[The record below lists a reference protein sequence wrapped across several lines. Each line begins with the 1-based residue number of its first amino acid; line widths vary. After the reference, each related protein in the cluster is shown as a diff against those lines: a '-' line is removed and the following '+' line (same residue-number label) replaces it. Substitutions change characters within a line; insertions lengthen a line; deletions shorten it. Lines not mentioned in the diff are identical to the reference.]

1 MLPVQTLLPAPAS
14 AAAAKV
20 FLILSIRDTIF
31 QSRKSRYTSPVMK
44 DDDKKIRPRPE
55 QRSGRRPGRRHGHGE
70 YGQSWMLAAALL
82 DGPRTFDDFVEYYRI
97 MGRRFGVFV
106 DLLDRSSTRF
116 ETTLK
121 RGLQVL
127 LQRGWAVKENAAYHI
142 TDEGRREAGLM
153 LADLEQG
160 GRFLETATSPES
172 VSKIT
177 LIVHFVLAAIKLPAA
192 LISGSVGLLNDSLD
206 TLMDGISSLF
216 VFFGVRKGRERLVSY
231 ILLLFMT
238 ITGGYTLYEAVMR
251 IIHPQPL
258 SADWTA
264 FVAVAVSAGLCAL
277 LWLYQKYAGLKHS
290 CVPLIAQSIDS
301 RNHIIVAGGV
311 SAGLVATYFHF
322 SLLDQIVGIAVA
334 VLILKGALELLFD
347 LIRSSEDEELDLSK
361 YGFSR
366 FETHQRRQM
375 LRWFLFEIEKGRI
388 TSKEQMLHEAR
399 MATDFSTIAS
409 FRALGID
416 CQPNQEEKL
425 NRAVREIFEQGL
437 AEELPIEGDEKK
449 LRLTE
454 EGEEE
459 LNRALANSW
468 SIRPEYARDLP
479 AGETPRGASAASDR
493 IRGSLRRRRGSRS
506 ARALVFRI
514 LSYTLRLVFTAAL
527 FTLTYALLRWLI
539 GFLPVLDVWGTG
551 ASFGGVSIGGLL
563 TGRTLTSGPFTFTPA
578 QLLCMLCGVLF
589 MYGGRLLMHP
599 ANHLIHRARERGM
612 ERPAYL
618 ITDGPFAR
626 RRHPMY
632 AGMILMNMGI
642 GIGLYSVYTLGWAGI
657 TMAIH
662 IFNAVFEE
670 KKLLSWFGQEYR
682 RYREAVRRPLFS
694 WREWVLILALYGA
707 AWAGL

>member
-1 MLPVQTLLPAPAS
+1 
-14 AAAAKV
+14 
-20 FLILSIRDTIF
+20 
-31 QSRKSRYTSPVMK
+31 MK
-44 DDDKKIRPRPE
+44 DDDKKTRPRSGRDSA
-55 QRSGRRPGRRHGHGE
+55 QISGRDYGRRPGRRHGHSE

-106 DLLDRSSTRF
+106 DLLDRSSNRF
-116 ETTLK
+116 ETTLE

-127 LQRGWAVKENAAYHI
+127 LQRGWAVKENDAYHI

-153 LADLEQG
+153 LADLERG
-160 GRFLETATSPES
+160 GRFLEKATSPES
-172 VSKIT
+172 VSRVT

-277 LWLYQKYAGLKHS
+277 LWFYQKYAGLKHS

-322 SLLDQIVGIAVA
+322 SLLDQIVGIVVA
-334 VLILKGALELLFD
+334 VLILKAAMELLFD
-347 LIRSSEDEELDLSK
+347 LIRSSEDEEIDLSK

-388 TSKEQMLHEAR
+388 TSKEQLLHEAR
-399 MATDFSTIAS
+399 MSTDFSIIAS

-454 EGEEE
+454 AGEEE

-479 AGETPRGASAASDR
+479 AGGTSRGASAASDR
-493 IRGSLRRRRGSRS
+493 LRGSSHRRRIALNPRS
-506 ARALVFRI
+506 ARVLVFRI
-514 LSYTLRLVFTAAL
+514 LSYTLRLVFTAVL

-539 GFLPVLDVWGTG
+539 GFLPVLDVWGPG
-551 ASFGGVSIGGLL
+551 ASFGGASFAGASFGGAWIS
-563 TGRTLTSGPFTFTPA
+563 RTLTAGPFNFTPA

-599 ANHLIHRARERGM
+599 ASHLIHHAR
-612 ERPAYL
+612 
-618 ITDGPFAR
+618 
-626 RRHPMY
+626 
-632 AGMILMNMGI
+632 
-642 GIGLYSVYTLGWAGI
+642 
-657 TMAIH
+657 
-662 IFNAVFEE
+662 
-670 KKLLSWFGQEYR
+670 
-682 RYREAVRRPLFS
+682 
-694 WREWVLILALYGA
+694 
-707 AWAGL
+707 

>member
-1 MLPVQTLLPAPAS
+1 
-14 AAAAKV
+14 
-20 FLILSIRDTIF
+20 
-31 QSRKSRYTSPVMK
+31 
-44 DDDKKIRPRPE
+44 
-55 QRSGRRPGRRHGHGE
+55 
-70 YGQSWMLAAALL
+70 MLAAALL
-82 DGPRTFDDFVEYYRI
+82 DGPRTFDEFVEYYRI

-106 DLLDRSSTRF
+106 DLLDRSSNRF
-116 ETTLK
+116 ETSLE

-127 LQRGWAVKENAAYHI
+127 LQRGWAVKEDDAYHI
-142 TDEGRREAGLM
+142 TEEGRREAGLM
-153 LADLEQG
+153 LADLERG
-160 GRFLETATSPES
+160 GRFLEKATSPES
-172 VSKIT
+172 VSKVT
-177 LIVHFVLAAIKLPAA
+177 LIVHFILAAIKLPAA

-216 VFFGVRKGRERLVSY
+216 VFFGVRNGHERLVSY

-238 ITGGYTLYEAVMR
+238 ITGVYTFYEAVTR

-264 FVAVAVSAGLCAL
+264 FIAVAVSAGLCAL
-277 LWLYQKYAGLKHS
+277 LWFYQKYAGLKHS

-311 SAGLVATYFHF
+311 SAGLVTTYFHF
-322 SLLDQIVGIAVA
+322 SLLDQIVGVVVA
-334 VLILKGALELLFD
+334 VLILKGALELLLD

-375 LRWFLFEIEKGRI
+375 VRWFLFEIEKGRI
-388 TSKEQMLHEAR
+388 TSKDQMLHEAR

-416 CQPNQEEKL
+416 GQSNQEEKL
-425 NRAVREIFEQGL
+425 NRAIREIFEQGL
-437 AEELPIEGDEKK
+437 AEELPIEGDEKI

-454 EGEEE
+454 AGEEE
-459 LNRALANSW
+459 LNRALANTW
-468 SIRPEYARDLP
+468 SIRPEYSRDMP
-479 AGETPRGASAASDR
+479 AGETSRGHKTTSDR
-493 IRGSLRRRRGSRS
+493 LRGSSSRRRITLSPRS
-506 ARALVFRI
+506 ARTLFFRF
-514 LSYTLRLVFTAAL
+514 LSCTLRLVFTAAL
-527 FTLTYALLRWLI
+527 FTLVYALVRWLI
-539 GFLPVLDVWGTG
+539 GFLPVLDVWGPG
-551 ASFGGVSIGGLL
+551 ASFGGVWIS
-563 TGRTLTSGPFTFTPA
+563 RTLTAGPFTFTPA

-599 ANHLIHRARERGM
+599 ASHLIHHARERGI

-632 AGMILMNMGI
+632 SGMILMNLGI

-657 TMAIH
+657 TMALH

-670 KKLLSWFGQEYR
+670 KRLLSWFGQEYR
-682 RYREAVRRPLFS
+682 NYRKTVRRPLFS
-694 WREWVLILALYGA
+694 WWGWVLILTLYGA